1 MLKIDHYDEKEKSEI
16 KIKYKK
22 TDIAKIHQELVAK
35 GEIKANAKLS
45 GLKEE
50 EIPFV
55 NIHTSLRKV
64 DFFNLKTLFI

>member
-22 TDIAKIHQELVAK
+22 ADIAKIHQELVAK
-35 GEIKANAKLS
+35 GEIKANSKLS

-64 DFFNLKTLFI
+64 HFCFV